1 VLSHGDVEIMQPWC
15 SLFKDV
21 SLLVFK
27 IQHLK
32 SSVYQTKNVDHR
44 ANFLQQSN
52 RKSFSMKIFMDAD
65 NIKLNKKMWKNSQ
78 KCCQTSVDTGNIL

>member
-1 VLSHGDVEIMQPWC
+1 MVRLKSCNHGVVCLKTSSI
-15 SLFKDV
+15 

-78 KCCQTSVDTGNIL
+78 KCCQTSVDTGNML